1 MPKITGMVRLRTLL
15 RRLRDER
22 GMTLVELLTVMALLS
37 IVMAGVVV
45 LYISGV
51 RTQTNLTSKF
61 NAQTML
67 HTSLDRMRA
76 DVHLACSETAQSS
89 SSVTLSMPPC
99 DGTKLVTW
107 CTSGSASRYGLFRIA
122 SATGCTTGQKLGD
135 YLTSG
140 SIFTYYAPDS
150 PTNSWALARL
160 HVDITA
166 NATPT
171 DSKLAYHVVDDVSFG
186 NSARCVTGTNCP

>member
-1 MPKITGMVRLRTLL
+1 MARLRACL

-22 GMTLVELLTVMALLS
+22 GFTLVELLTVMALLS

-45 LYISGV
+45 LDISGV

-67 HTSLDRMRA
+67 RTGLDRIRTDM
-76 DVHLACSETAQSS
+76 HLACSETAQSAT
-89 SSVTLSMPPC
+89 SVTLSLPPSASSTTC
-99 DGTKLVTW
+99 DGTNLVTW
-107 CTSGSASRYGLFRIA
+107 CTSGSSSRYGLYRIP
-122 SATGCTTGQKLGD
+122 SAAATCTNGQKLAD

-140 SIFTYYAPDS
+140 SIFTYYGPNTPAS
-150 PTNSWALARL
+150 SYSLARIHL
-160 HVDITA
+160 DITA

-171 DSKLAYHVVDDVSFG
+171 NSNLAYHVVDDVSFG
-186 NSARCVTGTNCP
+186 NSARS